1 MPKRLPV
8 PMMALGGATK
18 LVSWKASAS
27 AAASGS
33 TNVKRENTA
42 RGGESNHR
50 DQGGQQDGQHYTV
63 VFV

>member
-1 MPKRLPV
+1 
-8 PMMALGGATK
+8 MMALGVATK
-18 LVSWKASAS
+18 MVSRKASAS